1 MQVDN
6 SVKKLT
12 EGYVIVLQRGA
23 TAGQCYRI
31 ARQCQVMAMPSA
43 ALPPTALPENESV
56 LNTELLNA
64 GAGASPILLLLI
76 CNSVSLTPA
85 PLLVSFS
92 RRATLP
98 LTALHDAKVCYGLC
112 TFRHASI
119 S

>member
-1 MQVDN
+1 
-6 SVKKLT
+6 
-12 EGYVIVLQRGA
+12 
-23 TAGQCYRI
+23 
-31 ARQCQVMAMPSA
+31 MAMPSA
-43 ALPPTALPENESV
+43 AFAGGRSTADRIPEIGSG

-76 CNSVSLTPA
+76 CNSVFLTTA

-98 LTALHDAKVCYGLC
+98 LTALHDAKECDGLR
-112 TFRHASI
+112 TFRQASI